1 MYLVFFTKQNIG
13 VSYIIGSILMQI
25 FLNKPCAKTYI
36 ESIKQIIIM
45 LALSLLTCGIF
56 VINGNFMNFINYAF
70 LGIFEFGTNNFAV
83 EIVSMI
89 SYITITII
97 IIICSIFLYQKIDN
111 KEQKRNIAIFLCIGI
126 PIIGIIYPIINL
138 FHLMMATLL
147 MFILLMYLTHIVIKE
162 FLTNKRIWT
171 AIGVIILVY
180 IIIGIQA
187 SIQVI
192 KWNPF
197 SEEYNHPYFGG
208 YMSQEVKNK
217 ICTVNEYIKNQQGK
231 VIILSKEAAL
241 YQIPEKRSNG
251 AMDLPFLGNLGY
263 GGETAML
270 EAIKEKQGYKILLT
284 KENFWQESEKI
295 TNYIRQ
301 HYPKI
306 GEIEEFEIY
315 QLH

>member
-1 MYLVFFTKQNIG
+1 
-13 VSYIIGSILMQI
+13 
-25 FLNKPCAKTYI
+25 
-36 ESIKQIIIM
+36 
-45 LALSLLTCGIF
+45 
-56 VINGNFMNFINYAF
+56 MN
-70 LGIFEFGTNNFAV
+70 
-83 EIVSMI
+83 
-89 SYITITII
+89 
-97 IIICSIFLYQKIDN
+97 
-111 KEQKRNIAIFLCIGI
+111 
-126 PIIGIIYPIINL
+126 
-138 FHLMMATLL
+138 
-147 MFILLMYLTHIVIKE
+147 
-162 FLTNKRIWT
+162 
-171 AIGVIILVY
+171 
-180 IIIGIQA
+180 
-187 SIQVI
+187 
-192 KWNPF
+192 
-197 SEEYNHPYFGG
+197 
-208 YMSQEVKNK
+208 
-217 ICTVNEYIKNQQGK
+217 IKNQQGK